1 LQLPVVG
8 GGSQRATIG
17 LLRGVFIL
25 SLVLATS
32 CGIMLW
38 LVTFMSV
45 TPAGLAM
52 ARSEH
57 VSLTQ
62 IEEESVQQEEKFL
75 EED

>member
-1 LQLPVVG
+1 
-8 GGSQRATIG
+8 
-17 LLRGVFIL
+17 
-25 SLVLATS
+25 
-32 CGIMLW
+32 
-38 LVTFMSV
+38 MSV

>member
-1 LQLPVVG
+1 L
-8 GGSQRATIG
+8 T
-17 LLRGVFIL
+17 
-25 SLVLATS
+25 
-32 CGIMLW
+32 
-38 LVTFMSV
+38 TFMSV

-62 IEEESVQQEEKFL
+62 MEEASIQEEEKFL